1 MNERWRW
8 RGSVALLAV
17 ALAFFLYPL
26 LPNDDVINSDW
37 PAFATGARLII
48 SDPGHLYD
56 LDAQQRVQLDVTG
69 GRTLVTLG
77 IHGIL
82 PFLVPAW
89 VAPLAGAVI
98 LARRWQVLAGWA
110 TADAGLLAT
119 TAILNP
125 RWVLDWLGQTR
136 ATVAPASRE
145 VDLPHLGVLLP
156 GQAQTIAVAVLT
168 LVAIALVVYL
178 ARRRRDD
185 FRATAAVLV
194 AGGVLAAPHALPAD
208 LVLVAVAMAV
218 WGRARWFDWLGLSV
232 AALVAALTPA
242 PVPAVVGIACI
253 GWVCVRAAGVASRRS
268 IEPVPAS
275 AR

>member
-48 SDPGHLYD
+48 SDPGQLYD
-56 LDAQQRVQLDVTG
+56 LDAQQRVQLAV
-69 GRTLVTLG
+69 
-77 IHGIL
+77 
-82 PFLVPAW
+82 
-89 VAPLAGAVI
+89 AVI

-110 TADAGLLAT
+110 AAGAGLLAT

-242 PVPAVVGIACI
+242 PVPAVVGIALI